1 MAANACECESPL
13 RRPATTTWP
22 GRRVETPKRA
32 SRRVVPCRGQRQ
44 RAGRPGD
51 KRPPP
56 NPPAVFKLSGSL
68 FAHCVVPLSLG
79 HYTNTGWTM
88 GTECRIFRGPWWTAV
103 AQTARHVP
111 GPAYYSLQACPFPCH
126 SKPPHSSL
134 SFFFIKKDWRGYPM
148 RWEFWRLKSR
158 RSLVPH
164 ET

>member
-1 MAANACECESPL
+1 MRRGMAANACECESPL

-22 GRRVETPKRA
+22 GRVETPKRA

-111 GPAYYSLQACPFPCH
+111 GPAYYSLQPTGL
-126 SKPPHSSL
+126 SL
-134 SFFFIKKDWRGYPM
+134 SLPLETTTFQPLFF
-148 RWEFWRLKSR
+148 S
-158 RSLVPH
+158 
-164 ET
+164 